1 MHSNPALEPPHAH
14 CFAPQ
19 ASADLRLLAAFA
31 PQASADPLLLAAFA
45 PQASAVHL
53 RRSALCS
60 ATPGRLHSRLQSR
73 GARRA
78 TERATPYRTR
88 WPPYPSPSIPDGGG
102 LGGRSTTDSSSSAQR
117 SIRTVRG
124 LALEPPSLRP
134 APRPRADSRPVARL
148 QMPGVSP
155 PRLAPVG
162 LPSAA
167 AAFQHS
173 ARRLHLNG
181 SSELNVT
188 RERSAAIRAPGA
200 PSLRIAARSPCHT
213 VPQGGFLTV
222 EGGGFHRGPREPEEA
237 CGWGSGTLVVMCNMP

>member
-60 ATPGRLHSRLQSR
+60 ATPRRLHSRLQSR

-102 LGGRSTTDSSSSAQR
+102 LGGRSTTYSTSSAQR
-117 SIRTVRG
+117 SVRTVRG
-124 LALEPPSLRP
+124 LELEPPSLRP
-134 APRPRADSRPVARL
+134 APRPRADSRPIARSQVPGVTPARL
-148 QMPGVSP
+148 PLNQRSSP
-155 PRLAPVG
+155 MVGWCSGRSAVG
-162 LPSAA
+162 LVVLSRWRWPWGGALRSGSPRAL
-167 AAFQHS
+167 HS
-173 ARRLHLNG
+173 RAYRTTRWLSHSGRRWLLHG
-181 SSELNVT
+181 SQ
-188 RERSAAIRAPGA
+188 RA
-200 PSLRIAARSPCHT
+200 
-213 VPQGGFLTV
+213 
-222 EGGGFHRGPREPEEA
+222 
-237 CGWGSGTLVVMCNMP
+237 